1 MAMMNS
7 LFRIATRTLSLGL
20 LVALSLVLIVTVKGI
35 QPDVQVAFKP
45 VSDETQLVAEPESAS
60 QPLRF
65 AQAES
70 KSRLDAPPSLRSA
83 IGGDST
89 RTSLSRTRTPSTPTG
104 EQPEAMLEMPQ
115 LPPLPDGEQEAEL
128 EGSSSSAPVEV
139 LEPPLQNEIPTDF
152 GDSTTN
158 PRTTA
163 VANPLPGN
171 APDLKPRETVS
182 PAEAELALRV
192 SRLQA
197 QLKTLIAEHEQ
208 QQRSQQSWM
217 ESAQLLQQQK
227 LQGKLHQM
235 EATLRELKA
244 KSNRPEAPAPALV
257 AASPNAQA
265 STAPA
270 RPIIEEERPG
280 ADGEKRF
287 SIESQ
292 GGLKELLNAL
302 TQKANLNLIL
312 SINVEGDVELS
323 LKNATAD
330 EAFQAIE
337 KSTGYIV
344 EKDGQKVYVSPGEPM
359 RHQREGFLPPIIKS
373 PSRTR
378 AFR

>member
-1 MAMMNS
+1 MMNS

-35 QPDVQVAFKP
+35 HPNVLVAFKP
-45 VSDETQLVAEPESAS
+45 ASEETQLAAEPESTS
-60 QPLRF
+60 EPLQF

-70 KSRLDAPPSLRSA
+70 NSRLDAPSSLRSA

-89 RTSLSRTRTPSTPTG
+89 RPSPSRTRTPSTPTA
-104 EQPEAMLEMPQ
+104 EQPEATLEMPQ
-115 LPPLPDGEQEAEL
+115 LPPLPGGEQEAEF
-128 EGSSSSAPVEV
+128 EDQGSSAPVEV
-139 LEPPLQNEIPTDF
+139 LAPPSQNNIPNDF
-152 GDSTTN
+152 SDSATN

-171 APDLKPRETVS
+171 APDLKPNETVS
-182 PAEAELALRV
+182 SAEAELALRV
-192 SRLQA
+192 SRLQT
-197 QLKTLIAEHEQ
+197 QLKTLTTEHEQ

-227 LQGKLHQM
+227 LQGKLHQI

-244 KSNRPEAPAPALV
+244 KSNRPETPAPALV

-265 STAPA
+265 PTAPA
-270 RPIIEEERPG
+270 SPIIEEGRAG

-292 GGLKELLNAL
+292 GGVKELLNAL

-330 EAFQAIE
+330 EAFRAIE

-359 RHQREGFLPPIIKS
+359 RHQREGFLPPIIKA